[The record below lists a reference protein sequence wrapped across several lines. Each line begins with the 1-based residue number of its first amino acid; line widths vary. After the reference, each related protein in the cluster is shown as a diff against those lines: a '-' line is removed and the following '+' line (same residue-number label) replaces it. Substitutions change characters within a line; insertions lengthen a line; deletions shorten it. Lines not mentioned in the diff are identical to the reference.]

1 MRKRLCRVLEVGSMG
16 GLLFTGCRVLIWG
29 NEEMEER
36 SCRWVVGKVQCD
48 IQYKCTQCP

>member
-1 MRKRLCRVLEVGSMG
+1 MG

-36 SCRWVVGKVQCD
+36 FCRWVVGRCNVTYS
-48 IQYKCTQCP
+48 INVFNVPEPHT